1 MVDMSLHKILT
12 GLTDIDVTQDQFEWE
27 AFKEGIE
34 ISRIHDDKNEGP
46 AAALLRYS
54 AGAEAPMHLHVG
66 YEHILIL
73 SGSQSDGV
81 NVFSKGMLIISTPGS
96 LHRIYSESGCIAL
109 AIWQSPVK
117 FIEESE

>member
-12 GLTDIDVTQDQFEWE
+12 GLTDIDENQDKFEWE

-34 ISRIHDDKNEGP
+34 ISRIYDDKNEGP

-96 LHRIYSESGCIAL
+96 QHRIYSESGCIAL

>member
-1 MVDMSLHKILT
+1 MVDMSLHKILS
-12 GLTDIDVTQDQFEWE
+12 GLFDIDDTQDQYEWV

-34 ISRIHDDKNEGP
+34 ISRIYDDKNKGP

-73 SGSQSDGV
+73 SGSQTDGV
-81 NVFSKGMLIISTPGS
+81 NIFSKGMLIISEPGS
-96 LHRIYSESGCIAL
+96 QHRIYSESGCIAL
-109 AIWQSPVK
+109 AIWQAPVQ
-117 FIEESE
+117 FVNNAE